1 MKISKQDAKDLL
13 WGDST
18 DDYEFVE
25 SSEWEQDAKM
35 QSCRVIFKTKNN
47 DYYAYWVYRSG
58 SPFTDWDYDLDYN
71 KTIECQQVRQVEV
84 VKTDWVP
91 V

>member
-1 MKISKQDAKDLL
+1 MEISKQDAKDLL

-35 QSCRVIFKTKNN
+35 QSCRVIFKHKE
-47 DYYAYWVYRSG
+47 DFYSYWVYRSG

-71 KTIECQQVRQVEV
+71 DDPIDCVQVRQVEV
-84 VKTDWVP
+84 TTTDWIP